1 VSKGTAELLLR
12 LTTSSDTDLFK
23 PSNALL
29 SLAQL
34 SSPCFAFPLRP
45 SLYDPSL
52 YEYHI
57 LRCLPYAEE
66 EGEGSHPSVER
77 VVTVHCGRG
86 TLRYTQ
92 ASCILGWWSV
102 TGQSEEGDAGLV
114 HKGSRAPWRGVHRI
128 AICKTRSTCLVEALG
143 GNVARQ
149 RRNGALEIAGSE
161 DCTLPIDF
169 EYGQGAP
176 GTVLEF
182 TEHAA
187 ICVRATN
194 VRA

>member
-1 VSKGTAELLLR
+1 MR
-12 LTTSSDTDLFK
+12 
-23 PSNALL
+23 P
-29 SLAQL
+29 
-34 SSPCFAFPLRP
+34 FPVR
-45 SLYDPSL
+45 
-52 YEYHI
+52 I
-57 LRCLPYAEE
+57 LHP
-66 EGEGSHPSVER
+66 GES
-77 VVTVHCGRG
+77 TICGRG
-86 TLRYTQ
+86 KRRITSQRGK
-92 ASCILGWWSV
+92 SCHGPLWERDTGV
-102 TGQSEEGDAGLV
+102 HTGQLYIRLV
-114 HKGSRAPWRGVHRI
+114 ECHRPIRRGGCRLGSQGFVSALARSTSDR
-128 AICKTRSTCLVEALG
+128 ICKTRSTCLVETLV
-143 GNVARQ
+143 GNVARK

>member
-52 YEYHI
+52 HEYHI

-92 ASCILGWWSV
+92 AAV
-102 TGQSEEGDAGLV
+102 
-114 HKGSRAPWRGVHRI
+114 
-128 AICKTRSTCLVEALG
+128 
-143 GNVARQ
+143 
-149 RRNGALEIAGSE
+149 
-161 DCTLPIDF
+161 
-169 EYGQGAP
+169 Y
-176 GTVLEF
+176 
-182 TEHAA
+182 
-187 ICVRATN
+187 
-194 VRA
+194 